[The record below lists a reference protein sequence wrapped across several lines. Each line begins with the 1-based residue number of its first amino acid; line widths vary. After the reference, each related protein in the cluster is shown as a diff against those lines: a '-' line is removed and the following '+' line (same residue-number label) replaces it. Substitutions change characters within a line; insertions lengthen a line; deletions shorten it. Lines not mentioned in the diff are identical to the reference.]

1 MGLQSG
7 ANTRYELKYHF
18 VWCQKCRRVIM
29 KGNIAWYLAKI
40 IYGVAER
47 YDLSIVELAVMPD
60 HVHMFVSAS
69 PELAP
74 ASIIQ
79 TVKSI
84 TAKKLFERFPGIKN
98 LQWGGALWTRGCF
111 MMSSGS
117 GTTDDMI
124 RQYIKEQGGHSPA
137 NDQPN
142 LFGS

>member
-7 ANTRYELKYHF
+7 AHTRYEQKYHF
-18 VWCQKCRRVIM
+18 VWCPKYRRVVL
-29 KGNIAWYLAKI
+29 KGNIARYLAKI

-84 TAKKLFERFPGIKN
+84 TARKLFERFPGIKN
-98 LQWGGALWTRGCF
+98 SLWGGALWARGYF
-111 MMSSGS
+111 VMSSGS

-124 RQYIKEQGGHSPA
+124 RQYIKEQRGHRPA